1 MCRSE
6 AKGKSFPPKPRDFG
20 ILSREEEF
28 PMKWRIDV
36 LYARALYIVIVLA
49 SLVAAAAAGY
59 KWR

>member
-1 MCRSE
+1 
-6 AKGKSFPPKPRDFG
+6 
-20 ILSREEEF
+20 
-28 PMKWRIDV
+28 MKWRIDV